1 MKYLI
6 NSRACWADECDV
18 YFIEVLG
25 EDAKRIYMAAKKVW
39 GEWYDTFYFGTN
51 EGWDDDFD
59 YLDFDLIELSDE
71 EANVL
76 QKYNIEA
83 ETIFDRFMDR
93 LWDELRDLE
102 FISDDDDLEFLYK
115 MSEDE
120 LVEYFTKVKETTE

>member
-6 NSRACWADECDV
+6 NSRVCWADECDV
-18 YFIEVLG
+18 YFIEVLS
-25 EDAKRIYMAAKKVW
+25 EDAKRVYMAAKKVW
-39 GEWYDTFYFGTN
+39 GDWYDTLYFGTN
-51 EGWDDDFD
+51 EGWEDFD

-83 ETIFDRFMDR
+83 ETIFDRFMEH
-93 LWDELRDLE
+93 LWDELVDLE
-102 FISDDDDLEFLYK
+102 FISDDDDIDFLYD

-120 LVEYFTKVKETTE
+120 LIEYFTKVREAAE